1 MSEHHTSEEP
11 VADNLIV
18 TLVVFAY
25 NQERFIEDA
34 CRAALEQTYSPLE
47 IIFSDD
53 YSSDQT
59 FELIKSVTKNYCG
72 PHQIVLNRNPH
83 NFGLIGHVNKLFE
96 MSSGDLIVVAAGD
109 DISLPDRVECLADA
123 FNQSER
129 KALVIHS
136 CATKINDLNIDIGIF
151 VPPVAGRIMTNNELA
166 DSGSLYI
173 GATAAWNKV
182 LYNEFGPIV
191 FKDAYEDL
199 VFGFRALIK
208 NSLVYVDKPLVR
220 YREGVGISTH
230 AEHPILAFR
239 SRMAIRRKKLKIF
252 LDVYEQRLKDLGCI
266 EQHVKDNSLQDRL
279 IMNINL
285 YKKRLLFYQK
295 PFVLLFLFFS
305 KEFIIVLRAFKSEI
319 KCLIGI
325 NV

>member
-1 MSEHHTSEEP
+1 MSEKPLVTF
-11 VADNLIV
+11 ALI
-18 TLVVFAY
+18 AY
-25 NQERFIEDA
+25 NQEKYIEDA
-34 CRAALEQTYSPLE
+34 CWAALAQTYSPLE
-47 IIFSDD
+47 ILFSDD
-53 YSSDQT
+53 YSSDRT
-59 FELIKSVTKNYCG
+59 FDLIKSVTKNYSG
-72 PHQIVLNRNPH
+72 PHQIVLNRNSH

-109 DISLPDRVECLADA
+109 DISQPDRVKCLADA

-136 CATKINDLNIDIGIF
+136 SATKINDLNIDIGIF

-199 VFGFRALIK
+199 VFGFRAQIK
-208 NSLVYVDKPLVR
+208 NSLVYVDKPLVK

-230 AEHPILAFR
+230 AEPPIFAFR
-239 SRMAIRRKKLKIF
+239 SRIAIRRKKLKIF
-252 LDVYEQRLKDLGCI
+252 LDVYEQRLKDLACI
-266 EQHVKDNSLQDRL
+266 EQNVKDNSLQDRL

-295 PFVLLFLFFS
+295 PFVLLYLFFS
-305 KEFIIVLRAFKSEI
+305 KEFIVVLRAFKSEI